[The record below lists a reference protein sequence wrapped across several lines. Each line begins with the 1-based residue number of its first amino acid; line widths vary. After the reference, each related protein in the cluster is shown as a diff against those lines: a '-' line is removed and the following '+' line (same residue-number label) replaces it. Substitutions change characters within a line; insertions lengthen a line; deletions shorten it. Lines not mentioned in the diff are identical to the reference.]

1 MRFIVFRELKDVGKN
16 VVDRIYPVVNMKSFE
31 FDKTNKV
38 FKIRHTDDSWHTITT
53 EDASYNGRV
62 FENLISSIKDKVV
75 FK

>member
-16 VVDRIYPVVNMKSFE
+16 VVDRIYPVANMKSFE

-38 FKIRHTDDSWHTITT
+38 FKIRHTDDTWHTIIT
-53 EDASYNGRV
+53 EGDYNGRV
-62 FENLISSIKDKVV
+62 FENMISSIKDKVV

>member
-16 VVDRIYPVVNMKSFE
+16 VVDRIYPVANMKSFE

-38 FKIRHTDDSWHTITT
+38 FKIRHTDDTWHTITM
-53 EDASYNGRV
+53 EGDYNGRV
-62 FENLISSIKDKVV
+62 FENMISSIKDKVV